1 MWAVQDLSRL
11 LHCLA
16 GWACRKF
23 HLNCLHIA
31 IKLGGGEDAAAACD
45 PLGKMRSPSAE
56 GSKPGV
62 VVAVGGAAGPQESS
76 QAAAFVNKELNEV
89 LMA

>member
-16 GWACRKF
+16 GWACCSFNLR
-23 HLNCLHIA
+23 CLHIA
-31 IKLGGGEDAAAACD
+31 IKLGGGDSSTTA
-45 PLGKMRSPSAE
+45 
-56 GSKPGV
+56 SKALATDSVGNSV
-62 VVAVGGAAGPQESS
+62 VVAVGGATSPH
-76 QAAAFVNKELNEV
+76 QATQASAFVNKELNEV